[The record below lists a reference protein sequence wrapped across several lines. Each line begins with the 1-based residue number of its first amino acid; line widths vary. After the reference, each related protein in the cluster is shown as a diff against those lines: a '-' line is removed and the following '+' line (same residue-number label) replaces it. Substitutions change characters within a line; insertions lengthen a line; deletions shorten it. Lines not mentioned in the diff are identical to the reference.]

1 MTPTRR
7 GYGHTTIKMERV
19 QQSDVNNS
27 SVVHIAGGD
36 HKGIVINKE
45 ASIGENDESPAHL
58 SLEFKVFLTN
68 AANNTHTQE
77 SRQLK
82 FWFKSEVLEPDQMR
96 SSQNFFK
103 ELVSPSQFP
112 RDYVGFIKGI
122 MKLMQ
127 LKYCNIK
134 KIEVEIRQIEEMEEP
149 PTRPTLPNGI
159 LLTIGSQNNTSEE
172 SESTHGATSH
182 SSSSYEVSLEESMAG
197 GIMNITQEKVLEI
210 IESAYPNPLTITDLT
225 NTLQCT
231 EEEVLLHLS
240 ELKSKGIIKSL
251 ENGSYTRVTQN
262 DTEVKMV
269 RQVPTVVSSQQPSIA
284 IITAQYCEK
293 VAVDAMIENKD
304 TYVRYKTEGESNVY
318 TLGNIG
324 AHRVVA
330 TKLPAVGHH
339 REAMIAA
346 GNTTTRLLGSF
357 QKVEYVFLVGLGGGV
372 PHYTDYSKHVRL
384 GDVVISTPP
393 DGQSD
398 KFIYIYCEK
407 TKSSPESK
415 TSAGGSTLTGKYN
428 IKKWCPPNLCLQ
440 ETAQQLWAQG
450 LIDAKQQP
458 WEDYIHHALDTLA
471 SQEADFSRPSSDT
484 DKLFM
489 SIGGKDVIEV
499 GHPQAP
505 EGTVEYRQ
513 PGKSM
518 IHFGGVAS
526 GRTLMKD
533 DAVRQ
538 EFAHQW
544 GILAFDSEFDAV
556 VESIYGNRK
565 DNYVFIRGISD
576 YKDGTKN
583 KEWQPYSA
591 LAAAAFMKALISSL
605 DPYDD
610 QDF

>member
-1 MTPTRR
+1 MESKTVEERIVMTPIKK
-7 GYGHTTIKMERV
+7 GHGHTRIKIERV
-19 QQSDVNNS
+19 QQTDENNS
-27 SVVHIAGGD
+27 SVMHVAGGA

-45 ASIGENDESPAHL
+45 ASSGEDDQFHAQL
-58 SLEFKVFLTN
+58 TLEFKVFLTN
-68 AANNTHTQE
+68 AANDTHTQE

-82 FWFKSEVLEPDQMR
+82 FWFKNEVSEPDQMR
-96 SSQNFFK
+96 NAQDFFK
-103 ELVSPSQFP
+103 ELVSPSHFP
-112 RDYVGFIKGI
+112 KDYVGFIKGI

-127 LKYCNIK
+127 LKYRNIR
-134 KIEVEIRQIEEMEEP
+134 KIEVEIRQIEEITEP
-149 PTRPTLPNGI
+149 PTRPISMDENS
-159 LLTIGSQNNTSEE
+159 IGAKVGVN
-172 SESTHGATSH
+172 
-182 SSSSYEVSLEESMAG
+182 
-197 GIMNITQEKVLEI
+197 QEKVLEM
-210 IESAYPNPLTITDLT
+210 IESAYPNPLTVTDMAK
-225 NTLQCT
+225 TLQCT
-231 EEEVLLHLS
+231 EEEVHLHLD
-240 ELKSKGIIKSL
+240 ELKSKGIIKLL

-269 RQVPTVVSSQQPSIA
+269 RQVPTVISSQQPSIA

-339 REAMIAA
+339 RGAMIAA

-357 QKVEYVFLVGLGGGV
+357 QKVEYVFLVGIGGGV

-384 GDVVISTPP
+384 GDVVVSTPP
-393 DGQSD
+393 EGQND

-407 TKSSPESK
+407 TKNSSEDKATNGTLSSK
-415 TSAGGSTLTGKYN
+415 HN
-428 IKKWCPPNLCLQ
+428 IKRWCPPSLCLQ
-440 ETAQQLWAQG
+440 EIAQQLWAQG
-450 LIDAKQQP
+450 LVDAKQRP
-458 WEDYIHHALDTLA
+458 WEDYIRHATETLA
-471 SQEADFSRPSSDT
+471 SQEADFNRPSPET

-489 SIGGKDVIEV
+489 SIGGKDIIEV

-505 EGTVEYRQ
+505 EGTVDYRQ

-526 GRTLMKD
+526 GRALMKD

-538 EFAHQW
+538 EFANQR

-591 LAAAAFMKALISSL
+591 LAAAAFMKALICAL
-605 DPYDD
+605 DPCDD
-610 QDF
+610 QD

>member
-7 GYGHTTIKMERV
+7 GHGHTRIKIERV
-19 QQSDVNNS
+19 QQTDVNNS
-27 SVVHIAGGD
+27 SVMHVAGGD

-45 ASIGENDESPAHL
+45 ESSDDDDQSFAQL

-82 FWFKSEVLEPDQMR
+82 FWFKSEVSEPDQMR
-96 SSQNFFK
+96 SAQNFFK
-103 ELVSPSQFP
+103 ELVSPVEFP

-127 LKYCNIK
+127 LKYQNIR
-134 KIEVEIRQIEEMEEP
+134 KIEVEMRQIEEMAEP
-149 PTRPTLPNGI
+149 PARPTLPNGT
-159 LLTIGSQNNTSEE
+159 LLTIGSQKAKLDVLENTKG
-172 SESTHGATSH
+172 TTTR
-182 SSSSYEVSLEESMAG
+182 SSSSHKVSMDESMVG
-197 GIMNITQEKVLEI
+197 TMVGVTEEKVLEM
-210 IESAYPNPLTITDLT
+210 IESAYPNPLKVTDMAKA
-225 NTLQCT
+225 LQCT
-231 EEEVLLHLS
+231 EEEIRLHIS

-262 DTEVKMV
+262 DKEVKMV
-269 RQVPTVVSSQQPSIA
+269 RQIPTVISSQQPSIA

-304 TYVRYKTEGESNVY
+304 TYVRYKTEGESNLY

-339 REAMIAA
+339 RGAMIAA

-357 QKVEYVFLVGLGGGV
+357 QKVEYVFLVGIGGGV
-372 PHYTDYSKHVRL
+372 PHYTNYSKHVRL
-384 GDVVISTPP
+384 GDVVVSTPP
-393 DGQSD
+393 EGQND
-398 KFIYIYCEK
+398 KFIYMYCEK
-407 TKSSPESK
+407 TKNSPESK
-415 TSAGGSTLTGKYN
+415 TSTIGTLNDKYN
-428 IKKWCPPNLCLQ
+428 IKRWCPPSLCLQ
-440 ETAQQLWAQG
+440 EIAQQLWTQG
-450 LIDAKQQP
+450 LHDAKQQP
-458 WEDYIHHALDTLA
+458 WEDYIKHASDMLA
-471 SQEADFSRPSSDT
+471 NQEADFKRPSSDT

-505 EGTVEYRQ
+505 EGTVEHRQ

-526 GRTLMKD
+526 GRVLMKD

-538 EFAHQW
+538 EFALQQ

-565 DNYVFIRGISD
+565 DNYTFIRGISD

-591 LAAAAFMKALISSL
+591 LVAAAFMKAIICAL
-605 DPYDD
+605 DPCDD
-610 QDF
+610 QE

>member
-1 MTPTRR
+1 MESQPVEERIVMTPTRR
-7 GYGHTTIKMERV
+7 GHGHTRIKIERV
-19 QQSDVNNS
+19 QQTDVNNS
-27 SVVHIAGGD
+27 SVMHVAGGD

-45 ASIGENDESPAHL
+45 ESSGDDDQSCAQL
-58 SLEFKVFLTN
+58 TLEFKVFLTN

-82 FWFKSEVLEPDQMR
+82 FWFKCEVSEPDQMR
-96 SSQNFFK
+96 SAQDFFK
-103 ELVSPSQFP
+103 ELVSPIEFP

-127 LKYCNIK
+127 LKYQNIR
-134 KIEVEIRQIEEMEEP
+134 KIEVEMRQIEEMAEP
-149 PTRPTLPNGI
+149 PARPI
-159 LLTIGSQNNTSEE
+159 SMD
-172 SESTHGATSH
+172 
-182 SSSSYEVSLEESMAG
+182 ESMVG
-197 GIMNITQEKVLEI
+197 TMVGVTEEKVLEM
-210 IESAYPNPLTITDLT
+210 IESAYPNPLKVTDMAK
-225 NTLQCT
+225 TLQCT
-231 EEEVLLHLS
+231 EEEVRLHVS

-269 RQVPTVVSSQQPSIA
+269 RQVPTVISSQQPSIA

-339 REAMIAA
+339 RGAMIAA

-357 QKVEYVFLVGLGGGV
+357 QKVEYVFLVGIGGGV
-372 PHYTDYSKHVRL
+372 PHYTNYSKHVRL
-384 GDVVISTPP
+384 GDVVVSTSPE
-393 DGQSD
+393 DQND
-398 KFIYIYCEK
+398 KFIYMYCEK
-407 TKSSPESK
+407 TKNSPEGK
-415 TSAGGSTLTGKYN
+415 ISTNGTLNDKYN
-428 IKKWCPPNLCLQ
+428 IKRWCPPSLCLQ
-440 ETAQQLWAQG
+440 EIAQQLWTQG
-450 LIDAKQQP
+450 LLDAKQRP
-458 WEDYIHHALDTLA
+458 WEDYIRYASEMLA
-471 SQEADFSRPSSDT
+471 NQEADFNRPSSDT

-505 EGTVEYRQ
+505 EGTVEHRE

-526 GRTLMKD
+526 GRVLMKD

-538 EFAHQW
+538 EFAHQQ

-565 DNYVFIRGISD
+565 DNYTFIRGISD

-591 LAAAAFMKALISSL
+591 LVAAAFMKAIICAL
-605 DPYDD
+605 DPCDD
-610 QDF
+610 QD

>member
-1 MTPTRR
+1 MTPIKK
-7 GYGHTTIKMERV
+7 GHGHTRIKIERV
-19 QQSDVNNS
+19 QQTDENNS
-27 SVVHIAGGD
+27 SVMHVAGGA

-45 ASIGENDESPAHL
+45 ASSGEDDQFHAQL
-58 SLEFKVFLTN
+58 TLEFKVFLTN
-68 AANNTHTQE
+68 AANDTHTQE

-82 FWFKSEVLEPDQMR
+82 FWFKNEVSEPDQMR
-96 SSQNFFK
+96 NAQDFFK
-103 ELVSPSQFP
+103 ELVSPSHFP
-112 RDYVGFIKGI
+112 KDYVGFIKGI

-127 LKYCNIK
+127 LKYRNIR
-134 KIEVEIRQIEEMEEP
+134 KIEVEIRQIEEITEP

-159 LLTIGSQNNTSEE
+159 LLTVDSQKFIVEE
-172 SESTHGATSH
+172 LEKKSGATIR
-182 SSSSYEVSLEESMAG
+182 SSPNHKVSMDENSIGAKVG
-197 GIMNITQEKVLEI
+197 VNQEKVLEM
-210 IESAYPNPLTITDLT
+210 IESAYPNPLTVTDMAK
-225 NTLQCT
+225 TLQCT
-231 EEEVLLHLS
+231 EEEVHLHLD
-240 ELKSKGIIKSL
+240 ELKSKGIIKLL

-269 RQVPTVVSSQQPSIA
+269 RQVPTVISSQQPSIA

-339 REAMIAA
+339 RGAMIAA

-357 QKVEYVFLVGLGGGV
+357 QKVEYVFLVGIGGGV

-384 GDVVISTPP
+384 GDVVVSTPP
-393 DGQSD
+393 EGQND

-407 TKSSPESK
+407 TKNSSEDKATNGTLSSK
-415 TSAGGSTLTGKYN
+415 HN
-428 IKKWCPPNLCLQ
+428 IKRWCPPSLCLQ
-440 ETAQQLWAQG
+440 EIAQQLWAQG
-450 LIDAKQQP
+450 LVDAKQRP
-458 WEDYIHHALDTLA
+458 WEDYIRHATETLA
-471 SQEADFSRPSSDT
+471 SQEADFNRPSPET

-489 SIGGKDVIEV
+489 SIGGKDIIEV

-505 EGTVEYRQ
+505 EGTVDYRQ

-526 GRTLMKD
+526 GRALMKD

-538 EFAHQW
+538 EFANQR

-591 LAAAAFMKALISSL
+591 LAAAAFMKALICAL
-605 DPYDD
+605 DPCDD
-610 QDF
+610 QD

>member
-19 QQSDVNNS
+19 QQTDVNN
-27 SVVHIAGGD
+27 VVHIAGGD

-45 ASIGENDESPAHL
+45 ASTGENDESPAHL

-82 FWFKSEVLEPDQMR
+82 FWFKSEVSEPDQMR

-112 RDYVGFIKGI
+112 RDNDIV
-122 MKLMQ
+122 
-127 LKYCNIK
+127 
-134 KIEVEIRQIEEMEEP
+134 
-149 PTRPTLPNGI
+149 
-159 LLTIGSQNNTSEE
+159 
-172 SESTHGATSH
+172 A
-182 SSSSYEVSLEESMAG
+182 VSVEESMTG
-197 GIMNITQEKVLEI
+197 GIMNVTQEKVLEI

-225 NTLQCT
+225 KTLQCT
-231 EEEVLLHLS
+231 EEEVLLHLG

-407 TKSSPESK
+407 AKSSPESK
-415 TSAGGSTLTGKYN
+415 TSAGGSTITDKYN

-440 ETAQQLWAQG
+440 QTAQQLWTQG
-450 LIDAKQQP
+450 LIDAKQRP
-458 WEDYIHHALDTLA
+458 WEEYICHALDTLA

-505 EGTVEYRQ
+505 EGTMEYRQ

-610 QDF
+610 QDY

>member
-1 MTPTRR
+1 MTPIKK
-7 GYGHTTIKMERV
+7 GLGHTRIKIERV
-19 QQSDVNNS
+19 QQTDENNS
-27 SVVHIAGGD
+27 SVMHVAGGA

-45 ASIGENDESPAHL
+45 APSGEDDQFHSQL
-58 SLEFKVFLTN
+58 TLEFKVFLTN
-68 AANNTHTQE
+68 AANDTHTQE

-82 FWFKSEVLEPDQMR
+82 FWFKNEVSEPDQMR
-96 SSQNFFK
+96 NAQDFFK

-112 RDYVGFIKGI
+112 KDYVGFIKGI

-127 LKYCNIK
+127 LKYRNIR
-134 KIEVEIRQIEEMEEP
+134 KIEVEIRQIEEITEP
-149 PTRPTLPNGI
+149 PTRPISMDENS
-159 LLTIGSQNNTSEE
+159 IGAKVGVN
-172 SESTHGATSH
+172 
-182 SSSSYEVSLEESMAG
+182 
-197 GIMNITQEKVLEI
+197 QEKVLEM
-210 IESAYPNPLTITDLT
+210 IESAYPNPLTATDMAK
-225 NTLQCT
+225 TLQCT
-231 EEEVLLHLS
+231 EEEVHQHLD
-240 ELKSKGIIKSL
+240 ELKSKGIIKLL

-269 RQVPTVVSSQQPSIA
+269 RQVPTVISSQQPSIA

-293 VAVDAMIENKD
+293 VAVDTMIENKD

-339 REAMIAA
+339 RGAMIAA

-357 QKVEYVFLVGLGGGV
+357 QKVEYVFLVGIGGGV

-384 GDVVISTPP
+384 GDVVVSTPP
-393 DGQSD
+393 EGKND
-398 KFIYIYCEK
+398 KFIYMYCEK
-407 TKSSPESK
+407 TKNSSEDK
-415 TSAGGSTLTGKYN
+415 TTNGTLSNKHN
-428 IKKWCPPNLCLQ
+428 IKRWCPPSLCLQ
-440 ETAQQLWAQG
+440 EMAQQLWAQG
-450 LIDAKQQP
+450 LVDAKQRP
-458 WEDYIHHALDTLA
+458 WEDYIRRATETLA
-471 SQEADFSRPSSDT
+471 NQEADFNRPSPET

-489 SIGGKDVIEV
+489 SIGGKDIIEV

-505 EGTVEYRQ
+505 EGTVDHRQ

-526 GRTLMKD
+526 GRALMKD
-533 DAVRQ
+533 DAGRQ
-538 EFAHQW
+538 EFANQR
-544 GILAFDSEFDAV
+544 GILAFDSEFNAV

-565 DNYVFIRGISD
+565 DNYIFIRGISD

-591 LAAAAFMKALISSL
+591 LVAAAFMKALICAL
-605 DPYDD
+605 DPCDD
-610 QDF
+610 QE